1 LQVLREAGV
10 VRFAVPCNHRRLG
23 RLVRE
28 LDREDVPYAETWRRV
43 GAAAETFGE
52 RRPSY
57 GHVRRLV
64 QIERARR
71 ELRARRAAVLLAAAS
86 TTAAGRVPS
95 FTAVLVQLRELAL
108 AEELVLQEHKAFF
121 DPG

>member
-1 LQVLREAGV
+1 

-28 LDREDVPYAETWRRV
+28 LDRDDVPYAETWRRV
-43 GAAAETFGE
+43 GAAGQRFGD

-57 GHVRRLV
+57 GHVRRLAR
-64 QIERARR
+64 IERARR
-71 ELRARRAAVLLAAAS
+71 ALHARRAAVLVSAAS
-86 TTAAGRVPS
+86 TMAAGRMPS
-95 FTAVLVQLRELAL
+95 FTAVAVQLRELAL